1 MDGFLENKML
11 KALKG
16 EKKLIERKGGV
27 PYKENSVYRPADGKV
42 HVATEGRFLCMEL
55 KEEGEILQGEASEV
69 SRDLIPCYG
78 V

>member
-1 MDGFLENKML
+1 MDGLLENKML

-16 EKKLIERKGGV
+16 EKLIERKGV
-27 PYKENSVYRPADGKV
+27 PYKENSVYRPGDGKV